1 MKLTWSECIMVL
13 EQVRTVASQKEG
25 FWFES
30 DVCLGPFFYQV
41 YAAFLYMCF
50 GFLTQSKLGMFP
62 VNNLV

>member
-1 MKLTWSECIMVL
+1 MVL